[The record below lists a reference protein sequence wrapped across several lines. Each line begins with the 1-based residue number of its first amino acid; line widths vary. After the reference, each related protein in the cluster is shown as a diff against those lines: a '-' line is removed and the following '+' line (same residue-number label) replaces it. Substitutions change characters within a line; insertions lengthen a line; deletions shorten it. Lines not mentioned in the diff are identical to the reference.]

1 MKIKCD
7 HSNGVVFSPITENE
21 IAGFIV
27 KGGNT
32 TELRHLVDTL
42 FKEVGSF
49 SDADPAKNYLEV
61 MKSEI
66 TELGYTCGDIE
77 VKSYNEWLIEA
88 FGSASDQDRSVKITF
103 DTVKKFL
110 TTLIRRV
117 IA

>member
-49 SDADPAKNYLEV
+49 SDHLEV

-77 VKSYNEWLIEA
+77 VKSRNEWLIEA
-88 FGSASDQDRSVKITF
+88 FGTASEQDRSVKITF
-103 DTVKKFL
+103 NTVKKFL